1 MRFEELPHKFKVDVI
16 EILLNQDYGAESLV
30 TYLENKEDFD
40 IEYDDYD
47 DEDEEFDSSGE
58 RRSDY
63 VPVHHNQKRP
73 YLHQGR
79 GLHRG

>member
-1 MRFEELPHKFKVDVI
+1 MRFEELPHEFKVNII

-47 DEDEEFDSSGE
+47 E
-58 RRSDY
+58 
-63 VPVHHNQKRP
+63 PM
-73 YLHQGR
+73 LIM
-79 GLHRG
+79 